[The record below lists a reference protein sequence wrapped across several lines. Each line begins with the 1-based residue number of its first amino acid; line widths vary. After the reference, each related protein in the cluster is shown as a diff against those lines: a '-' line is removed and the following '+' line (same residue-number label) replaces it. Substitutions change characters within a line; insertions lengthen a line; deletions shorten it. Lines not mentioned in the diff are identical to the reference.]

1 MISSKQILIVDDSQ
15 DLTHVIA
22 DFLGMYGYKVHTARD
37 GYDALECMLS
47 QQIQVVVSDIHMP
60 HMDGFTLM
68 GEIKTKYPKVPIV
81 LITGFS
87 ISEAQKMAFERGAN
101 AFVAKPFKLKELKS
115 VIESVSQEV
124 ITTTALR
131 R

>member
-1 MISSKQILIVDDSQ
+1 MISSRQILIVDDSQ

-22 DFLGMYGYKVHTARD
+22 EFLGMYGYQVHTARD
-37 GYDALECMLS
+37 GYDALECMDS

-60 HMDGFTLM
+60 RMDGFTLM
-68 GEIKTKYPKVPIV
+68 GEIKIKYPEVPIV

-87 ISEAQKMAFERGAN
+87 VSEAQKMAFERGAN

-115 VIESVSQEV
+115 VIESVSQEA

>member
-22 DFLGMYGYKVHTARD
+22 DFLSMYGYQVHTARD
-37 GYDALECMLS
+37 GYDALECMNS

-60 HMDGFTLM
+60 RMDGFTLM
-68 GEIKTKYPKVPIV
+68 GEIKTKYPKVPVV

-87 ISEAQKMAFERGAN
+87 VSEAQKIAFERGAN

>member
-1 MISSKQILIVDDSQ
+1 MISSKRILIVDDSQ

-22 DFLGMYGYKVHTARD
+22 DFLGMYGYQVHTARD
-37 GYDALECMLS
+37 GHDALECMLS
-47 QQIQVVVSDIHMP
+47 EQIQIVVSDIHMP
-60 HMDGFTLM
+60 RMDGFTLM

-87 ISEAQKMAFERGAN
+87 VSEAQKMAFECGAN

>member
-1 MISSKQILIVDDSQ
+1 MNSSKQILIVDDSH

-22 DFLGMYGYKVHTARD
+22 DFLSMYGYQVHTARD
-37 GYDALECMLS
+37 GYDALECMQS

-60 HMDGFTLM
+60 RMDGFTLM
-68 GEIKTKYPKVPIV
+68 GEIKTRYPKVPIV

-87 ISEAQKMAFERGAN
+87 ISEAQKLAFDRGAD

-115 VIESVSQEV
+115 VIESVSQEG
-124 ITTTALR
+124 ITTALR

>member
-1 MISSKQILIVDDSQ
+1 MINSKQILIVDDSQ

-22 DFLGMYGYKVHTARD
+22 DFLGMYGYQVYTAHD
-37 GYDALECMLS
+37 GYDALECMHS
-47 QQIQVVVSDIHMP
+47 QHIQVVVSDIHMP
-60 HMDGFTLM
+60 RMDGFTLM
-68 GEIKTKYPKVPIV
+68 GEIKAKYPKVPIV

-87 ISEAQKMAFERGAN
+87 ISEAQKLAFDRGAD

-115 VIESVSQEV
+115 VIESVSQEG
-124 ITTTALR
+124 ITTALR

>member
-1 MISSKQILIVDDSQ
+1 MISSTQILIVDDSQ
-15 DLTHVIA
+15 DLAHVIA
-22 DFLGMYGYKVHTARD
+22 DFLGMYGYQVHTARD
-37 GYDALECMLS
+37 GYDALECMHS

-60 HMDGFTLM
+60 RMDGFTLM

-87 ISEAQKMAFERGAN
+87 VSEARKMAFERGAN
-101 AFVAKPFKLKELKS
+101 AFIAKPFKLKELKG
-115 VIESVSQEV
+115 VIESVSQEA

>member
-1 MISSKQILIVDDSQ
+1 MQ
-15 DLTHVIA
+15 
-22 DFLGMYGYKVHTARD
+22 
-37 GYDALECMLS
+37 S

-60 HMDGFTLM
+60 RMDGFTLM

-87 ISEAQKMAFERGAN
+87 VSEAQKMAFERGAN

>member
-1 MISSKQILIVDDSQ
+1 MISSKHILIVDDSQ

-22 DFLGMYGYKVHTARD
+22 DFLSMYGYQVHTARD
-37 GYDALECMLS
+37 GYDALECMHS

-60 HMDGFTLM
+60 RMDGFTLM
-68 GEIKTKYPKVPIV
+68 GEIRTKYPGVPIV

-101 AFVAKPFKLKELKS
+101 AFVAKPFKLKELKR

-124 ITTTALR
+124 ITTTASR

>member
-1 MISSKQILIVDDSQ
+1 MSSSKQILIVDDSQ

-22 DFLGMYGYKVHTARD
+22 DFLGMYGYQVHTARD

-47 QQIQVVVSDIHMP
+47 KHIQVVVSDIHMP
-60 HMDGFTLM
+60 RMDGFTLM
-68 GEIKTKYPKVPIV
+68 GEIKSKYPKVPIV

-87 ISEAQKMAFERGAN
+87 VSEAQKMAFDRGAN

-115 VIESVSQEV
+115 VIESVSQE
-124 ITTTALR
+124 IKQQQH
-131 R
+131 

>member
-1 MISSKQILIVDDSQ
+1 MISSKHILIVDDSQ

-22 DFLGMYGYKVHTARD
+22 DFLGMYGYRVSTARD
-37 GYDALECMLS
+37 GHDALECMNS
-47 QQIQVVVSDIHMP
+47 EHIQVVVSDIHMP
-60 HMDGFTLM
+60 RMDGFTLM
-68 GEIKTKYPKVPIV
+68 GEIKAKYPKVPIV

-87 ISEAQKMAFERGAN
+87 ISEAQKLAFDRGAD

-115 VIESVSQEV
+115 VIESVSQEG
-124 ITTTALR
+124 ITTAVR

>member
-1 MISSKQILIVDDSQ
+1 MIRSKMILIVDDSQ

-22 DFLGMYGYKVHTARD
+22 DFLSMHGYQVLTAHD
-37 GYDALECMLS
+37 GYDALECMNS
-47 QQIQVVVSDIHMP
+47 QPINIVVSDIHMP
-60 HMDGFTLM
+60 RMDGFTLM
-68 GEIKTKYPKVPIV
+68 GEIKTRYPKVPIV

-87 ISEAQKMAFERGAN
+87 VGEAKKLAFERGAN

-115 VIESVSQEV
+115 VIESVSKDA
-124 ITTTALR
+124 IPTAER

>member
-1 MISSKQILIVDDSQ
+1 MISSKHILIVDDSQ

-22 DFLGMYGYKVHTARD
+22 DFLGMYGYRVSTARD
-37 GYDALECMLS
+37 GHDALECMNS
-47 QQIQVVVSDIHMP
+47 EHIQVVVSDIHMP
-60 HMDGFTLM
+60 RMDGFTLM
-68 GEIKTKYPKVPIV
+68 GEIKAKYPKVPIV

-87 ISEAQKMAFERGAN
+87 ISEAQKLAFDRGAD

-115 VIESVSQEV
+115 VIESVSQED
-124 ITTTALR
+124 TTTVLR

>member
-1 MISSKQILIVDDSQ
+1 MISSKHILIVDDSQ

-22 DFLGMYGYKVHTARD
+22 DFLGMYGYRVSTARD
-37 GYDALECMLS
+37 GHDALECMNS
-47 QQIQVVVSDIHMP
+47 EHIQVVVSDIHMP
-60 HMDGFTLM
+60 RMDGFTLM
-68 GEIKTKYPKVPIV
+68 GEIKAKYPKVPIV

-87 ISEAQKMAFERGAN
+87 ISEAQKLAFDRGAD

-115 VIESVSQEV
+115 VIESVSQEG
-124 ITTTALR
+124 ITTALR